1 VVLNREKLV
10 SNGENCKTYTVTS
23 TTIKTK
29 DICKSITGKNAGFK
43 KKNPMLQTGPKQ
55 KAESVLVS
63 FVNLRHHVS
72 TLRSMQELQ
81 P

>member
-1 VVLNREKLV
+1 MQEFHRNLTRISQEKCRIREK
-10 SNGENCKTYTVTS
+10 
-23 TTIKTK
+23 
-29 DICKSITGKNAGFK
+29 
-43 KKNPMLQTGPKQ
+43 NPVLQTGPKQ